1 MTPALQTLILIL
13 LGLGV
18 MLGLVRPKRIGT
30 FLAGLILGP
39 LLAEVLFSFG
49 NQIFL
54 SLTVLQQALFLV
66 LVLAAAGIALLRFA
80 LPKGAWESL
89 IGDLV
94 YDLLKSAVLLSFKTI
109 ARTFRLII
117 PKQRSQG

>member
-39 LLAEVLFSFG
+39 LLAEVIFSFG

-66 LVLAAAGIALLRFA
+66 LVFSGRRHCFAAFR
-80 LPKGAWESL
+80 
-89 IGDLV
+89 
-94 YDLLKSAVLLSFKTI
+94 SA
-109 ARTFRLII
+109 
-117 PKQRSQG
+117 QRSLGESDRRFGL

>member
-39 LLAEVLFSFG
+39 LLAEVIFSFG

-54 SLTVLQQALFLV
+54 SLTVLQQALF
-66 LVLAAAGIALLRFA
+66 
-80 LPKGAWESL
+80 
-89 IGDLV
+89 
-94 YDLLKSAVLLSFKTI
+94 
-109 ARTFRLII
+109 
-117 PKQRSQG
+117 